1 MFIGDVLL
9 FADMFSLTTAKA
21 GEDVVEQIGTLTH
34 SLLEC
39 RGKEVMI

>member
-1 MFIGDVLL
+1 MFKGDVLL

-21 GEDVVEQIGTLTH
+21 GEDVEQIGTLTH
-34 SLLEC
+34 SLLEW